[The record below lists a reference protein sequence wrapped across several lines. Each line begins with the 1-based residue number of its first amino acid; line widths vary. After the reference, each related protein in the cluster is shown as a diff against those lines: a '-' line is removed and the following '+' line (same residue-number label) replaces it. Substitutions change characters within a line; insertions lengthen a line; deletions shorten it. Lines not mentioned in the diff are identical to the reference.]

1 MKSAIVLAGSRG
13 IEGIADG
20 SEKINIKLNRLSS
33 SDVDTSSISDIDKI
47 STTGPYDIVVL
58 NTGGPPSIDF
68 AEITEEDCTKYHN
81 QLFYGF

>member
-13 IEGIADG
+13 IGKGIAD
-20 SEKINIKLNRLSS
+20 SLEKINVKVNRLSS

-58 NTGGPPSIDF
+58 NTGGATLNRLCGD
-68 AEITEEDCTKYHN
+68 N
-81 QLFYGF
+81 